1 MTNVFS
7 LQNCKCR
14 PAKAVGKPSI
24 FNYFINVSVG
34 LWENFGLAQW
44 SSDAEMG
51 RSQCQWRE
59 GTHSKMTCHSACLA
73 LRFAIAHYFQ
83 LYSDILFVKMMAK
96 VCKEVTALEKHFLPP
111 SKPPCSVTAVGGG
124 CPPAPR
130 FYFCGQ
136 ERMNTM
142 DWMGVKSH
150 QFRMQL
156 LGAKQARAEGSVVF
170 SMISVLSLGESSTR
184 LLCASVLPLVIICFN
199 SGRGGA
205 GLGSSL
211 CAFVSRGLL
220 EQMEFSMER
229 ANRGADK

>member
-1 MTNVFS
+1 
-7 LQNCKCR
+7 
-14 PAKAVGKPSI
+14 
-24 FNYFINVSVG
+24 
-34 LWENFGLAQW
+34 
-44 SSDAEMG
+44 
-51 RSQCQWRE
+51 
-59 GTHSKMTCHSACLA
+59 
-73 LRFAIAHYFQ
+73 
-83 LYSDILFVKMMAK
+83 
-96 VCKEVTALEKHFLPP
+96 
-111 SKPPCSVTAVGGG
+111 
-124 CPPAPR
+124 
-130 FYFCGQ
+130 
-136 ERMNTM
+136 MNTM

-199 SGRGGA
+199 SGRGRA